1 MANDDKNKSLK
12 INLSAG
18 EQKIKYYGSSDNN
31 CIFEILDDDDDDKKK
46 ETPNKKK
53 TINQPKNLNNNRNN
67 IQMEEI
73 EENKNQKETQKIHVQ
88 KKENKKMHVNKKEG
102 GKIHVKSILDC
113 GHNEYLEGVKI
124 NLYRIN
130 GLNPSL
136 VESKIT
142 DKKGNVDFLN
152 LPNGSYRVI
161 EIIDKRYFEKPKY
174 NKWNEI
180 NIGYDNRESSVIII
194 NKIKRFYARKNGI

>member
-1 MANDDKNKSLK
+1 MANDENGKSLK

-31 CIFEILDDDDDDKKK
+31 CIFEILDDKNEDGK
-46 ETPNKKK
+46 EEILKSEPE
-53 TINQPKNLNNNRNN
+53 IINNNHNN

-73 EENKNQKETQKIHVQ
+73 KEEIKYE
-88 KKENKKMHVNKKEG
+88 EG
-102 GKIHVKSILDC
+102 GKIHVKAILDC

-136 VESKIT
+136 VASKIT
-142 DKKGNVDFLN
+142 DKRGNVNFSD

-161 EIIDKRYFEKPKY
+161 EIIDKKYFEKPKY

-180 NIGYDNRESSVIII
+180 NIGPETKESSLIII
-194 NKIKRFYARKNGI
+194 NKIKRFYARKNSI